1 MAAHQAPSSLGFSRQ
16 EHWSGLP
23 FPYPMHEWKVKVKS
37 LSCAQFLAT
46 PWTAA
51 HQAPLSMGF
60 SRLEYWSVLPYPPT
74 GDLPNLGI
82 ETASLI
88 SPALAGG
95 FFITSATWEAHK
107 IMCWGPKVT
116 RQTHN
121 LQSID
126 SICEILWENTVTHLG
141 HYGIKWSERLWR
153 WVSKMREDFKNTPS

>member
-1 MAAHQAPSSLGFSRQ
+1 MVTI
-16 EHWSGLP
+16 SGCFEIYWFMFLELIWGQINP
-23 FPYPMHEWKVKVKS
+23 FPQNYMCACV
-37 LSCAQFLAT
+37 LSCFRFIQLFVT
-46 PWTAA
+46 PWTVAR
-51 HQAPLSMGF
+51 QAPLSMGF

-95 FFITSATWEAHK
+95 FFITSATWEAHR

-126 SICEILWENTVTHLG
+126 SICEILSMLNYVQMCMVICKSRT
-141 HYGIKWSERLWR
+141 K
-153 WVSKMREDFKNTPS
+153 SKLSSCWKD

>member
-1 MAAHQAPSSLGFSRQ
+1 MVTISRCFEIYWFMFLELIWAQ
-16 EHWSGLP
+16 INP
-23 FPYPMHEWKVKVKS
+23 FPQNYMCACV
-37 LSCAQFLAT
+37 LSHFRFIQLFVT
-46 PWTAA
+46 PWTVAR
-51 HQAPLSMGF
+51 QAPLSMGF

-95 FFITSATWEAHK
+95 FSITSATWEAHK

-126 SICEILWENTVTHLG
+126 SICEILSMLNYVQMRMVICKSRT
-141 HYGIKWSERLWR
+141 K
-153 WVSKMREDFKNTPS
+153 SKLSSCWKD